1 MIMRRETE
9 STASTP
15 GLCSYLSIYSG
26 RRRDLSGVERI
37 RRSLP
42 EDLCLSSVVVA
53 ELRYGADRSARE
65 AQNHERLDVLTTEI
79 QCVDFDLSAA
89 RAFGRVRSALEA
101 VGVPI
106 GPYDMMIAA
115 HALSLGLV
123 LVTDNEGEFR
133 RVAGL
138 KVENW
143 RMAES

>member
-1 MIMRRETE
+1 MKYLLDTNVCVDFLNRRH
-9 STASTP
+9 
-15 GLCSYLSIYSG
+15 LSV
-26 RRRDLSGVERI
+26 VEKI
-37 RRSLP
+37 QSSFP

-53 ELRYGADRSARE
+53 ELRYGADRSVRK
-65 AQNHERLDVLTTEI
+65 AQNHERLDILTAEI

-89 RAFGRVRSALEA
+89 RVYGRVRSTLEA
-101 VGVPI
+101 EGMPI

-123 LVTDNEGEFR
+123 LVTDNERELR

-143 RMAES
+143 RPR